1 MRKFI
6 DLNFNWKFTE
16 SFTEEM
22 TKPSFDD
29 SSFEKVDIPHTVKE
43 LPYNYFDEKSYQF
56 ISCYRKQFKLPS
68 EAFQNDRRIFINF
81 ADIVK
86 NARCNSFIF
95 IDLLM

>member
-43 LPYNYFDEKSYQF
+43 LPYNYFDEKSYQK
-56 ISCYRKQFKLPS
+56 SPRAYS
-68 EAFQNDRRIFINF
+68 SYY
-81 ADIVK
+81 IVILSPTK
-86 NARCNSFIF
+86 PT
-95 IDLLM
+95 